1 MPVPVPL
8 LKACAALGRELTPS
22 HARDLAQALAAY
34 PSRAGAEPTASVVP
48 TAHFGAVA
56 RRLLKAWDGHPA
68 VPGSELGPAIAAA
81 AYAHELARTEP
92 EFELVLS
99 GPTSAHVH
107 ARRTDDVLLELIAS
121 AHKSLLLVTYSLYM
135 YPELKAALKAA
146 IARDI
151 QITVLAEDPLDNK
164 KFQGTPAMALAGL
177 AVARFRWPSDQ
188 RPSGWTSL
196 HAKVAVA
203 DEHTVF
209 LTSANLSLKASG
221 DNLEAGVLIRGGEWA
236 RRISDHVKSL
246 RLAQV
251 LVLA

>member
-22 HARDLAQALAAY
+22 HARDLAEALAAY
-34 PSRAGAEPTASVVP
+34 PSRAEAEPVASVVP

-56 RRLLKAWDGHPA
+56 RRLLKAWDFHPA
-68 VPGSELGPAIAAA
+68 VPGSELGPAVAAA
-81 AYAHELARTEP
+81 AYAHELARKEP

-99 GPTSAHVH
+99 GPDSPHVH

-121 AHKSLLLVTYSLYM
+121 AQKSLLLVTYSLHM

-146 IARDI
+146 IAREV
-151 QITVLAEDPLDNK
+151 QITVVAEDPLDNSR
-164 KFQGTPAMALAGL
+164 FEGTPAMALAGL
-177 AVARFRWPSDQ
+177 AVTRLRWPRDQ

-196 HAKVAVA
+196 HAKIAVA
-203 DEHTVF
+203 DDHTVF
-209 LTSANLSLKASG
+209 LTSANLSLRASG

-236 RRISDHVKSL
+236 RRITDHIASQRAV
-246 RLAQV
+246 AV
-251 LVLA
+251 LIDV